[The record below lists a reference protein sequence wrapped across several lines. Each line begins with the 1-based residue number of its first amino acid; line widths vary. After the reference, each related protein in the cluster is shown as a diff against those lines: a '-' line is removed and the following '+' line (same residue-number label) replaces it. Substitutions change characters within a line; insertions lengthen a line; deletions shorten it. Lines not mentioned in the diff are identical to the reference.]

1 MCGAMDLQGEP
12 SRGWEMEG
20 LTHSRD
26 VGEGQQPGVH
36 MQVGLPGPWKWMSP
50 QGNPGTVR
58 KRRQHPEGQVRTRA
72 GDGDCGRRKQEAGRT
87 LESPT
92 GGTEVV

>member
-1 MCGAMDLQGEP
+1 MDLQGEP
-12 SRGWEMEG
+12 ARGWEMEG

-50 QGNPGTVR
+50 P
-58 KRRQHPEGQVRTRA
+58 RQPWHCEEKATTP
-72 GDGDCGRRKQEAGRT
+72 
-87 LESPT
+87 
-92 GGTEVV
+92 